1 MRRLTFITG
10 NQNKADYLGKY
21 LGFPVE
27 HIKIDLGEIQSLNLN
42 EIVEHKVRQAYE
54 KVQGPVIVEDVSL
67 EFEALGRLPG
77 PFIRFF
83 VDEVPFENICS
94 MLDGKTRKATAR
106 CVFGYYDGQ
115 VLKLFEGKLGGEI
128 AVTPAGENGYGW
140 DKIFIPDGY
149 TVTRAELSEE
159 DDRKTYLQM
168 KPFAE
173 LKQFL
178 ESKDK

>member
-1 MRRLTFITG
+1 MKKLTFITG

-27 HIKIDLGEIQSLNLN
+27 HIKIDLDEIQSLNLN
-42 EIVEHKVRQAYE
+42 EIVEHKVKQAYE
-54 KVQGPVIVEDVSL
+54 KVGEPVIVEDVSL

-94 MLDGKTRKATAR
+94 MLDGKTRNANAR

-115 VLKLFEGKLGGEI
+115 VLKLFEGKLDGKI
-128 AVTPAGENGYGW
+128 AEAPAGENGYGW
-140 DKIFIPDGY
+140 DRIFIPDGY
-149 TVTRAELSEE
+149 TATRAELSEE

-168 KPFAE
+168 KPFAD

-178 ESKDK
+178 ENRDK